1 MLLTTGPRDLVTP
14 EGVVLDF
21 PTAGVASRALA
32 KVIDILV
39 QLVMLNLVLFVVGM
53 LSVLVP
59 DTGDLG
65 GVVAAVF
72 AIVAAFLVL
81 IGYPVAFEAGWGGR
95 TPGKAV
101 VGLRVRTREGGPIR
115 FRHAAVRTLIGL
127 GECFLLPFLAI
138 VSCTWSTANQRLG
151 DLAAGTIVVRER
163 TGAPGSSA
171 LRFPPPAG
179 LDNYVQSLDITAMS
193 SDQYNFVRSFL
204 TRVLELDPISRE
216 VLATRF
222 AGQLARVL
230 HHDRPAGLHPE
241 VYLACAASAYQL
253 RHIGPLTGPLAPG
266 WAPPTYRQG

>member
-32 KVIDILV
+32 KVIDLLV
-39 QLVMLNLVLFVVGM
+39 QILLLNIAIFVVAM
-53 LSVLVP
+53 LALLIP
-59 DTGDLG
+59 DVGEWGAVVT
-65 GVVAAVF
+65 VVAG
-72 AIVAAFLVL
+72 IVAAFLVL
-81 IGYPVAFEAGWGGR
+81 IGYPVAFEALWGGR

-115 FRHAAVRTLIGL
+115 FRHAAVRSLIGL
-127 GECFLLPFLAI
+127 AECFLMPFLAI

-163 TGAPGSSA
+163 TGGPGSSA
-171 LRFPPPAG
+171 LRFPPPVG

-204 TRVLELDPISRE
+204 TRVLELDPRSRE

-222 AGQLARVL
+222 ARQLSQLL
-230 HHDRPAGLHPE
+230 HHDPPAGLHPE

-253 RHIGPLTGPLAPG
+253 RHLGPMPAPTWG
-266 WAPPTYRQG
+266 WPAYRPG